1 MKIRELMV
9 ENIISVSSNA
19 SVHEAVR
26 LMNKNGIGC
35 LLVVDCISGILT
47 ERDMLERIIEKGKN
61 PRETKVSEIMTKHVT
76 VGTPDME
83 LLDATKLMFEKKV
96 KKLPIVEGGK
106 LVGLVTLTDIARA
119 RARKMETLKK
129 IKEEKTRKKI
139 GKLLIKHDLRLTKK
153 RKSDNNKELGV

>member
-9 ENIISVSSNA
+9 ENIISVPSNA

-26 LMNKNGIGC
+26 LMDKSKIGC

-47 ERDMLERIIEKGKN
+47 ERDVLERIVEKGKN
-61 PRETKVSEIMTKHVT
+61 PKETKVSDIMTKHVT

-83 LLDATKLMFEKKV
+83 LVDAMQLMFEKNV

-106 LVGLVTLTDIARA
+106 LVGLVTMTDIACA
-119 RARKMETLKK
+119 RARKMETLKR
-129 IKEEKTRKKI
+129 IRKERMRKKVD
-139 GKLLIKHDLRLTKK
+139 KLLMKT
-153 RKSDNNKELGV
+153 

>member
-9 ENIISVSSNA
+9 ENIISVPSNA

-26 LMNKNGIGC
+26 LMDKNKIGC

-47 ERDMLERIIEKGKN
+47 ERDVLERIVEKGKN
-61 PRETKVSEIMTKHVT
+61 PKETKVSDIMTKHVT

-83 LLDATKLMFEKKV
+83 LVDAMQLMFEKNV

-106 LVGLVTLTDIARA
+106 LVGLVTMTDIACA
-119 RARKMETLKK
+119 RARKMETLKR
-129 IKEEKTRKKI
+129 IRKERMRKKVD
-139 GKLLIKHDLRLTKK
+139 KLLMKT
-153 RKSDNNKELGV
+153 

>member
-9 ENIISVSSNA
+9 ENIISVPSNA

-35 LLVVDCISGILT
+35 LLVVDSISGILT
-47 ERDMLERIIEKGKN
+47 ERDVLERIVEKGKN
-61 PRETKVSEIMTKHVT
+61 PRETEVSKIMTKHVT

-83 LLDATKLMFEKKV
+83 LVDATKLMFEKNV

-106 LVGLVTLTDIARA
+106 LIGLVTMTDIARG
-119 RARKMETLKK
+119 RARKMETSKK
-129 IKEEKTRKKI
+129 NKEEKMRKKI
-139 GKLLIKHDLRLTKK
+139 GKLLKKHD
-153 RKSDNNKELGV
+153 S

>member
-9 ENIISVSSNA
+9 ENIISVPSNA

-26 LMNKNGIGC
+26 LMNKNRIGC
-35 LLVVDCISGILT
+35 LLVVDCISGVLT
-47 ERDMLERIIEKGKN
+47 ERDVLERIVEKGKN

-83 LLDATKLMFEKKV
+83 LVEATKLMFEKKV
-96 KKLPIVEGGK
+96 KKLPIVEDGK
-106 LVGLVTLTDIARA
+106 LVGLVTMTDIACA

-129 IKEEKTRKKI
+129 IKQEKMRKKM
-139 GKLLIKHDLRLTKK
+139 GKLLKKHDLK
-153 RKSDNNKELGV
+153 

>member
-19 SVHEAVR
+19 LVHEAVR
-26 LMNKNGIGC
+26 LMNKNRVGC
-35 LLVVDCISGILT
+35 LLVVDCVSGILT
-47 ERDMLERIIEKGKN
+47 ERDVLERIVEKGKN

-83 LLDATKLMFEKKV
+83 LADATKLMFEKNV
-96 KKLPIVEGGK
+96 KKLPIVEDGK
-106 LVGLVTLTDIARA
+106 LVGLVTLTDIACA

-129 IKEEKTRKKI
+129 IKEEKVRKKI
-139 GKLLIKHDLRLTKK
+139 GKLLKKHD
-153 RKSDNNKELGV
+153 SE